1 MGHKMQKLVPSLF
14 LIASFAIAAFFVY
27 MSSDRNLTTLEN
39 SLFQIFTLAVGL
51 IGSYLLGRES
61 TAKNAR
67 ELMKPHAR
75 SAFRRLVAL
84 YRGLSRIGGEIQ
96 VSRLNLSADQYIN
109 SCLGKLEGMV
119 TEQIAT
125 AADALEDWNDIVP
138 EDVQE
143 LKQKLE
149 ALNQEGPNN
158 E

>member
-1 MGHKMQKLVPSLF
+1 MQKLAPSLF
-14 LIASFAIAAFFVY
+14 LIASVAIAVIFVY
-27 MSSDRNLTTLEN
+27 MSADRNLTTLEN
-39 SLFQIFTLAVGL
+39 SFFQLFTLCAGL
-51 IGSYLLGRES
+51 IGSYLLGKES

-84 YRGLSRIGGEIQ
+84 YRGLSRIYGEIE
-96 VSRLNLSADQYIN
+96 VSRINLSTDQYIN

-125 AADALEDWNDIVP
+125 AADALEDWNDIFP

-149 ALNQEGPNN
+149 TVSQVEPNN
-158 E
+158 G

>member
-1 MGHKMQKLVPSLF
+1 MQKLLPALF
-14 LIASFAIAAFFVY
+14 LIASVVIAVFFIY
-27 MSSDRNLTTLEN
+27 LSADRSLTTLES
-39 SLFQIFTLAVGL
+39 SLFQIFTLSVGL
-51 IGSYLLGRES
+51 IGSYLLGKES
-61 TAKNAR
+61 AAKNAR

-84 YRGLSRIGGEIQ
+84 YQGLSRIDGEIQ
-96 VSRLNLSADQYIN
+96 VSRLSMSSDQYVN

-143 LKQKLE
+143 LKEKLE
-149 ALNQEGPNN
+149 SAIQRGASDD
-158 E
+158 

>member
-1 MGHKMQKLVPSLF
+1 MQKLVPSLF

>member
-1 MGHKMQKLVPSLF
+1 MQKLVPALF
-14 LIASFAIAAFFVY
+14 LIASSVIAIFFIY
-27 MSSDRNLTTLEN
+27 LSSDRNLTTLES
-39 SLFQIFTLAVGL
+39 SLFQIFTLSVGL
-51 IGSYLLGRES
+51 IGSYLLGKES
-61 TAKNAR
+61 AAKNAR

-84 YRGLSRIGGEIQ
+84 YQGLSRIDGEIQ
-96 VSRLNLSADQYIN
+96 VSRLSMSTDQYVN

-143 LKQKLE
+143 LKEKLE
-149 ALNQEGPNN
+149 SAVQRGNDDG
-158 E
+158 

>member
-1 MGHKMQKLVPSLF
+1 MRKFLPGLF
-14 LIASFAIAAFFVY
+14 VAASFAIGALFIY
-27 MSSDRNLTTLEN
+27 MSTVRALTTLEN
-39 SLFQIFTLAVGL
+39 SFFQMFTLSAGL
-51 IGSYLLGRES
+51 IGSYFLGRES
-61 TAKNAR
+61 AAQNAK

-84 YRGLSRIGGEIQ
+84 YRGLSRIDGEIQ
-96 VSRLNLSADQYIN
+96 VSRLSLSTDEYLN

-149 ALNQEGPNN
+149 AINQAERNN
-158 E
+158 D

>member
-1 MGHKMQKLVPSLF
+1 LF
-14 LIASFAIAAFFVY
+14 VAASFAIGALFIY
-27 MSSDRNLTTLEN
+27 MSTVRALTTLEN
-39 SLFQIFTLAVGL
+39 SFFQMFTLSAGL
-51 IGSYLLGRES
+51 IGSYFLGRES
-61 TAKNAR
+61 AAQNAK

-84 YRGLSRIGGEIQ
+84 YRGLSRIDGEIQ
-96 VSRLNLSADQYIN
+96 VSRLSLSTDEYLN

-149 ALNQEGPNN
+149 AINQAERNDD
-158 E
+158 

>member
-1 MGHKMQKLVPSLF
+1 MQKIVPALF
-14 LIASFAIAAFFVY
+14 LTASVVIAAFFIY
-27 MSSDRNLTTLEN
+27 LSADRNLTTLES
-39 SLFQIFTLAVGL
+39 SLFQIFTLSVGL
-51 IGSYLLGRES
+51 IGSYLLGKES
-61 TAKNAR
+61 AAKNAR

-84 YRGLSRIGGEIQ
+84 YRGLSRIDGEIQ
-96 VSRLNLSADQYIN
+96 VSRLSMSAEQYIN

-143 LKQKLE
+143 LKEKLE
-149 ALNQEGPNN
+149 SAIQRGNN
-158 E
+158 DG

>member
-1 MGHKMQKLVPSLF
+1 MQKIVPALF
-14 LIASFAIAAFFVY
+14 LTASVVIAAFFIY
-27 MSSDRNLTTLEN
+27 LSADRNLTTLES
-39 SLFQIFTLAVGL
+39 SLFQIFTLSVGL
-51 IGSYLLGRES
+51 IGSYLLGKES
-61 TAKNAR
+61 AAKNAR

-84 YRGLSRIGGEIQ
+84 YRGLSRIDGEIQ
-96 VSRLNLSADQYIN
+96 VSRLSMSTEQYIN

-143 LKQKLE
+143 LKEKLE
-149 ALNQEGPNN
+149 SAIQRGNN
-158 E
+158 DG

>member
-1 MGHKMQKLVPSLF
+1 MQKLVPALF
-14 LIASFAIAAFFVY
+14 LSASVLIAAIFISL
-27 MSSDRNLTTLEN
+27 SSDRNLTTLES
-39 SLFQIFTLAVGL
+39 SLFQIFTLSVGL
-51 IGSYLLGRES
+51 IGSYLLGKES
-61 TAKNAR
+61 AAKNAR

-84 YRGLSRIGGEIQ
+84 YQGLSRIDGEIQ
-96 VSRLNLSADQYIN
+96 VSRLSMSADQYVN

-143 LKQKLE
+143 LKEKLE
-149 ALNQEGPNN
+149 SAIQRGASDD
-158 E
+158 